1 MADAINT
8 FQPEVEDASHTSD
21 MLHKAET
28 LQKINASDEERPE
41 WLPSKFESVED
52 MAKAYSELERKMGSN
67 RDDDDYEEDDGDYE
81 IDPDFVENEAT
92 ANDAD
97 GFLGDLGLEYNAF
110 VEDYLANGGALSDD
124 AYAALEEAGIGR
136 DLVESFINGQ
146 EAILSDM
153 RNDAYDVVGGRETYE
168 DMVSWAA
175 DTLSPR
181 EINAFNRALENDMDT
196 ALFAIQGLY
205 SQYRSDVGQEPNFIS
220 GEVSNSAGAFQSVA
234 ELTNAM
240 SDPRYEAD
248 PAYRQSVA
256 AKLSRSNIL

>member
-8 FQPEVEDASHTSD
+8 YQPEVEDASHTSE
-21 MLHKAET
+21 MLNKAET
-28 LQKINASDEERPE
+28 LQRINASNEDRPD
-41 WLPSKFESVED
+41 WLPQKFDSVED
-52 MAKAYSELERKMGSN
+52 MAKAYSELERRMGSN
-67 RDDDDYEEDDGDYE
+67 DREDHDTEDYE

-124 AYAALEEAGIGR
+124 AYAALEDAGIGR
-136 DLVESFINGQ
+136 DLVDSFINGQ
-146 EAILSDM
+146 EAVLDDM
-153 RNDAYDVVGGRETYE
+153 RSTAFDVVGGRETYE

-181 EINAFNRALENDMDT
+181 EVNAFNRALETDMDT

-205 SQYRSDVGQEPNFIS
+205 SQYRSDVGQEPNFIT

-234 ELTNAM
+234 ELTRAM

-256 AKLSRSNIL
+256 AKLTRSNIL